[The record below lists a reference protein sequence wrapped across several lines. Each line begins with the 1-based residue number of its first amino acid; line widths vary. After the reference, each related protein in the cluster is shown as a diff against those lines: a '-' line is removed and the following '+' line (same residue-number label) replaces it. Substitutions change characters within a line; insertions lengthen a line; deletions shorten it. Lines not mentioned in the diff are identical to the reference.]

1 MQKFWKPDEV
11 VLGRSTTAILASRD
25 GTGAYLSGS
34 TTYRLHVPA
43 NVPVANFWALTVYDV
58 RTRGVLE
65 NESGEFEVSSAS
77 GGFETNPD
85 GSVDLYVAPELP
97 EGVPESNWIQS
108 VRDRG
113 WFTYFRFYGVLED
126 FVSGEWVLDDFE
138 RTE

>member
-1 MQKFWKPDEV
+1 
-11 VLGRSTTAILASRD
+11 
-25 GTGAYLSGS
+25 
-34 TTYRLHVPA
+34 
-43 NVPVANFWALTVYDV
+43 VANFWALTVYDV

-65 NESGEFEVSSAS
+65 NESGRFEVSSAS

-113 WFTYFRFYGVLED
+113 WFTYFRFYGVLEG
-126 FVSGEWVLDDFE
+126 FVSGEWVLEDFE
-138 RTE
+138 QTD